1 MKKRKKR
8 KSKRLELSSTVVRT
22 RTIRQRVKLPWPPG
36 VVYRTLTSSTH
47 HEAFTG
53 AAAHF
58 PEDLGKEMT
67 AYGGYISGR
76 ILGLFPDRGF
86 VQTWRTTE
94 WPDGCEDSRL
104 EIILEPA
111 GKGTRLTMIHSRL
124 PPEFAPIYARGWRVH
139 YWKPLRQ
146 YLSKKGKR
154 KKGIALK

>member
-1 MKKRKKR
+1 VK
-8 KSKRLELSSTVVRT
+8 T
-22 RTIRQRVKLPWPPG
+22 RTIRQRVKFPSPPEI
-36 VVYRTLTSSTH
+36 VYQALTSSAH

-58 PEDLGKEMT
+58 PVELGREMS
-67 AYGGYISGR
+67 AYGGYITGTV
-76 ILGLFPDRGF
+76 LGLFPGRGF

-104 EIILEPA
+104 EVILEPV

-124 PPEFAPIYARGWRVH
+124 PIEFAPIYARGWRLH

-146 YLSKKGKR
+146 YLEKRLKRSKKRSAK
-154 KKGIALK
+154 